1 MIIELITI
9 YKRSLKNGLSY
20 KLVLKKAYWSR
31 GAGLA
36 KQRSIR
42 FALTFLLLFASRQK
56 VNKTMHYICNM
67 NYFELFELP
76 ISIQID
82 KAKLA
87 QKYFELQKKYHP
99 DFFANGTEHEQEQ
112 ALEISSQLNKAL
124 KTFKNEDQTIK
135 YVLQLKALL
144 EEEEKYQLPPAFLME
159 MMELN
164 EELSQNSAG
173 QIQELENQLYTDVQ
187 PIIENYDDATIT
199 TPNLLKLKEYYY
211 KKKYLQRI
219 LDRLEG

>member
-1 MIIELITI
+1 
-9 YKRSLKNGLSY
+9 
-20 KLVLKKAYWSR
+20 
-31 GAGLA
+31 
-36 KQRSIR
+36 
-42 FALTFLLLFASRQK
+42 
-56 VNKTMHYICNM
+56 M

-82 KAKLA
+82 KTKLA

-99 DFFANGTEHEQEQ
+99 DFFANGTEHEQAE
-112 ALEISSQLNKAL
+112 ALEISSGLNKAL

-135 YVLQLKALL
+135 YLLKLKGLL
-144 EEEEKYQLPPAFLME
+144 EEEEKYQLPSAFLME

-164 EELSQNSAG
+164 EELSAGSAK
-173 QIQELENQLYTDVQ
+173 QIQELETALYKDVA
-187 PIIENYDDATIT
+187 PIIENYHDATAT
-199 TPNLLKLKEYYY
+199 TADLLKLKEYYF

>member
-1 MIIELITI
+1 
-9 YKRSLKNGLSY
+9 
-20 KLVLKKAYWSR
+20 
-31 GAGLA
+31 
-36 KQRSIR
+36 
-42 FALTFLLLFASRQK
+42 
-56 VNKTMHYICNM
+56 M

-76 ISIQID
+76 ISLQID
-82 KAKLA
+82 KTTLA

-99 DFFANGTEHEQEQ
+99 DFFAKGTEYEQAE

-124 KTFKNEDQTIK
+124 KVLKNQNLTIK
-135 YVLQLKALL
+135 YVLQLKGLL

-164 EELSQNSAG
+164 EELNEDSAK
-173 QIQELENQLYTDVQ
+173 QIEELENQLYSEVK
-187 PIIENYDDATIT
+187 PLIENYNDSTVTQAE
-199 TPNLLKLKEYYY
+199 LLQLKEYYY

>member
-1 MIIELITI
+1 
-9 YKRSLKNGLSY
+9 
-20 KLVLKKAYWSR
+20 
-31 GAGLA
+31 
-36 KQRSIR
+36 
-42 FALTFLLLFASRQK
+42 
-56 VNKTMHYICNM
+56 M

-76 ISIQID
+76 ISFKTD
-82 KAKLA
+82 KTKLA

-99 DFFANGTEHEQEQ
+99 DFFVNGTEHEQEQ

-124 KTFKNEDQTIK
+124 KILKDQDQTIK
-135 YVLQLKALL
+135 YVLQLKQLL

-164 EELSQNSAG
+164 EELSEGSAKE
-173 QIQELENQLYTDVQ
+173 IEKLENQLYSEVQ
-187 PIIENYDDATIT
+187 PIIENYDDATAS
-199 TPNLLKLKEYYY
+199 NADLLKLKEYYF